1 MGKRKRLPAQPDIP
15 FAVASVPDRSLSLV
29 GAYVTF
35 RKKYA
40 IKYDTFARKG
50 DMGIIVRD
58 TDGKCKQNQIP
69 VKIKGSLEP
78 YYAVPRRL
86 IVVQRASR

>member
-1 MGKRKRLPAQPDIP
+1 MGKRKRLQTQPDIP
-15 FAVASVPDRSLSLV
+15 FSVASVPDRSLSLV
-29 GAYVTF
+29 GAYVVF

-40 IKYDTFARKG
+40 FRDDVFARKG

-58 TDGKCKQNQIP
+58 PDGKCKPGQIP
-69 VKIKGSLEP
+69 VKIKGDPKP